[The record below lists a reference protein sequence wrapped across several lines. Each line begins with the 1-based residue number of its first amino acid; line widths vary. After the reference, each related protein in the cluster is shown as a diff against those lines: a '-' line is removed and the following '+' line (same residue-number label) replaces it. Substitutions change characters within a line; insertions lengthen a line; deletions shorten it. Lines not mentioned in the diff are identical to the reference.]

1 MPKKCP
7 PGVICIENMTLV
19 FIVSF
24 VLLVS
29 YFGYNRLINYTQNSN
44 RSLSNNIAYNLN
56 VETRDST
63 KNQSNTGLY
72 PQPGYS
78 YSNIEN
84 DVLLNPYQAPL
95 RDNSRFPNNNN
106 NNNSFTKKM
115 PINVATQSYDT
126 NYRQI
131 GILTRN
137 SGDKETIIPLMG
149 RPLIANRDKWNFYT
163 MSENNNMLKLP
174 VSLLKNK
181 AKTSCQSN
189 TYTKCMGQNG
199 CDDLYTGDIVHVDG
213 YNDSFKVTTYE
224 NNAPQYIPY
233 I

>member
-19 FIVSF
+19 FIVLLI
-24 VLLVS
+24 LLVL
-29 YFGYNRLINYTQNSN
+29 YFTYFKLTNNIYSN
-44 RSLSNNIAYNLN
+44 TKSLSNNINHNLN
-56 VETRDST
+56 VGNG
-63 KNQSNTGLY
+63 NQSNSGLY

-78 YSNIEN
+78 FSNIEN

-95 RDNSRFPNNNN
+95 RDNRIFQNTNSFPN
-106 NNNSFTKKM
+106 KM
-115 PINVATQSYDT
+115 PINVPTQSYDT

-131 GILTRN
+131 GILTRISSN
-137 SGDKETIIPLMG
+137 KETILPLMG

-174 VSLLKNK
+174 VSHGNK
-181 AKTSCQSN
+181 
-189 TYTKCMGQNG
+189 KCMSENG
-199 CDDLYTGDIVHVDG
+199 CDDLYNGDTVMVDG

-224 NNAPQYIPY
+224 NNVMKYIPY

>member
-44 RSLSNNIAYNLN
+44 RSVSSNIAYNLN
-56 VETRDST
+56 IENRDSAT
-63 KNQSNTGLY
+63 NQSNTGLY

-95 RDNSRFPNNNN
+95 RDNSRFPNYNT
-106 NNNSFTKKM
+106 FTRKM

-137 SGDKETIIPLMG
+137 NGDKETIIPLMG
-149 RPLIANRDKWNFYT
+149 RPLMANRDKWNFYT

-174 VSLLKNK
+174 VSHNNK
-181 AKTSCQSN
+181 
-189 TYTKCMGQNG
+189 KCMGQNG
-199 CDDLYTGDIVHVDG
+199 CDDLYNGDTVQVDG

-224 NNAPQYIPY
+224 NNMPQYIPY

>member
-19 FIVSF
+19 FIVLL
-24 VLLVS
+24 VLLIS
-29 YFGYNRLINYTQNSN
+29 YFGYNRIINYTQNNRISSSSN
-44 RSLSNNIAYNLN
+44 IEYNLN
-56 VETRDST
+56 VENGNNRS
-63 KNQSNTGLY
+63 SGLY

-95 RDNSRFPNNNN
+95 RDNRMFPNNN

-137 SGDKETIIPLMG
+137 NNDKETIIPLMG
-149 RPLIANRDKWNFYT
+149 RPLMANRDKWNFYT
-163 MSENNNMLKLP
+163 MSETNNMLKLP

-181 AKTSCQSN
+181 AKTPCQSN

-199 CDDLYTGDIVHVDG
+199 CDDLYTGDTVHVDG

-224 NNAPQYIPY
+224 NNVPQYIPY